1 VSWLSDK
8 LKEAVPYA
16 MMAFP
21 FTPWGAGLGTLM
33 QTKAPWMAKMMNS
46 KFMNSVLGASAKD
59 AGISYLQAK
68 MMGKDNPHLMAQ
80 NALTRNLFLNANKVG
95 WDWNQMMGGNPE
107 IDIADYMQDVTK
119 TIPGVEKWSEP
130 TGGYG
135 NVIPKISYVPTKYE
149 EAIGPNVIGD
159 YPFLT
164 NLDGQKATEWGFD
177 VENLKEQTDLIKPGR
192 WFTTPDETISKT
204 IIPSPLETFE
214 QIEKDRI
221 NPLAGT
227 GFLTTTK
234 TGPNMMDRLLGRV
247 RDAKDA
253 GITRGS
259 DEWNEMFD
267 VGTVGPDYAK
277 AAGWLW
283 DYLSNPQTEG
293 DIEED
298 KERAHEDFMAKL
310 MWPRSME
317 DVPDFEGSFL
327 GNKGGVA
334 SYRRGGTKRP
344 EKPGGSMDAFL
355 DWWLNR
361 EALGG
366 LRFSPTGGNT
376 PPTDMYEFEKLF
388 LGNKGGIASLSNGG
402 MGPYSNPYPDDD
414 PNVDV
419 QDILQGPGFESID
432 ELGALFGEDEIA
444 MSQPHPMEGWYDMFF
459 DTFGRYPNN
468 EAELIQFIN
477 ESDVDLQQ
485 TGRSIGPNPT
495 FEDEFGGYLD
505 LASGGKEPWEIRA
518 EIDDLNN
525 ILSEISDPGQRQI
538 IEIQINELLG
548 QLGTGPSAARG
559 GRIGM
564 YGGGDL
570 NAIPGGAVSGP
581 GTETSDSVPAQ
592 LSNNEFVVT
601 ADAVRAAGGG
611 DIDLG
616 AQKFYGIMNALDPN
630 SARPGEPPVYS

>member
-1 VSWLSDK
+1 
-8 LKEAVPYA
+8 
-16 MMAFP
+16 MAFP

-432 ELGALFGEDEIA
+432 ELGSLFGEDEIA
-444 MSQPHPMEGWYDMFF
+444 SAPHPMEGWYDMFF

-477 ESDVDLQQ
+477 EADVDLQQ
-485 TGRSIGPNPT
+485 TGRSIGPAGAST
-495 FEDEFGGYLD
+495 VSED
-505 LASGGKEPWEIRA
+505 
-518 EIDDLNN
+518 
-525 ILSEISDPGQRQI
+525 
-538 IEIQINELLG
+538 
-548 QLGTGPSAARG
+548 GTRMMEMAAQG
-559 GRIGM
+559 GRMGY

-581 GTETSDSVPAQ
+581 GTEMSDSIPAQ

-630 SARPGEPPVYS
+630 SAKLGEPPVYS